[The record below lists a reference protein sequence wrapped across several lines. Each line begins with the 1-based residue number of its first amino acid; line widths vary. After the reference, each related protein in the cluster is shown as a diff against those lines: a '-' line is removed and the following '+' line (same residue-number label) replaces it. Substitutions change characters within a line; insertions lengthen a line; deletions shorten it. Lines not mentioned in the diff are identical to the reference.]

1 MQLELSSCGVDVEDI
16 KRNVVEFVQKAKGCS
31 DNVGHLA
38 KINLR
43 TLEAKVK
50 LYLPIFEINWLHD
63 IGIL

>member
-1 MQLELSSCGVDVEDI
+1 VEDI